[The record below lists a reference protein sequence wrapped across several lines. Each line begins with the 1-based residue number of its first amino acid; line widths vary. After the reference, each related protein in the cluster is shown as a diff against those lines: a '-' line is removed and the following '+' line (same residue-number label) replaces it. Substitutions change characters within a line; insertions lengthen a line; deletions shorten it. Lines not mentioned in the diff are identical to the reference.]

1 MKSYPFSGNHKMDF
15 FSEICPFQGC
25 GDVLSYPSGKLYG
38 VFTMP
43 KAKTPSRPVRVKDKL
58 APLVARVKRKA
69 SKATKSKLPKP
80 KSSKAKTP
88 KAKTLKAKAA
98 KTTAV
103 KIKPSADDF
112 DWYLSAKQRL
122 SIADKREAKNPFS
135 TERFKKLS
143 LDLLYSTDIVDY
155 DGEFDEY

>member
-1 MKSYPFSGNHKMDF
+1 
-15 FSEICPFQGC
+15 
-25 GDVLSYPSGKLYG
+25 
-38 VFTMP
+38 MP
-43 KAKTPSRPVRVKDKL
+43 KAKTPSRPVRVTDKL

-69 SKATKSKLPKP
+69 SQASKSKPPKP
-80 KSSKAKTP
+80 KSPTAKSPKAKTT
-88 KAKTLKAKAA
+88 KRKTLKAKAA

-103 KIKPSADDF
+103 KIKPSADEF

-143 LDLLYSTDIVDY
+143 LDLLYGTDIVDY

>member
-1 MKSYPFSGNHKMDF
+1 MDF

-25 GDVLSYPSGKLYG
+25 GDVLSYPSGKLHS

-69 SKATKSKLPKP
+69 SQASKSKPPKP
-80 KSSKAKTP
+80 KSPTAKSPKAKTT
-88 KAKTLKAKAA
+88 KRKTLKAKAA

-103 KIKPSADDF
+103 KIKPSADEF

-143 LDLLYSTDIVDY
+143 LDLLYGTDIVDY

>member
-1 MKSYPFSGNHKMDF
+1 
-15 FSEICPFQGC
+15 
-25 GDVLSYPSGKLYG
+25 
-38 VFTMP
+38 MP
-43 KAKTPSRPVRVKDKL
+43 KAKTPSRTVRVKDKL
-58 APLVARVKRKA
+58 APLVARVERTA
-69 SKATKSKLPKP
+69 SKIAKSEVPKP
-80 KSSKAKTP
+80 KTP
-88 KAKTLKAKAA
+88 KAKAA

-103 KIKPSADDF
+103 KITPSADEF

-143 LDLLYSTDIVDY
+143 LDLLYGTDVVDY